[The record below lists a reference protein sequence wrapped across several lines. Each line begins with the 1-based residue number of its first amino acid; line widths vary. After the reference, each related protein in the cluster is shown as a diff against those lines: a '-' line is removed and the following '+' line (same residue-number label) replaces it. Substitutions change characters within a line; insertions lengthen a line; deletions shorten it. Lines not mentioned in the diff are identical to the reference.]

1 MALPATFSKEKNV
14 TVCVATMY
22 CRFLT
27 EILERSQVKIL
38 KIAAI
43 VYVGF
48 VCVWVIY
55 LPRLYMQN
63 YDAKTNFLMILHM
76 VPFAHD
82 DIANETVGM
91 EFFSTS
97 SPVTLCALTGGEYN
111 FFLSSGDRKYTLV
124 M

>member
-14 TVCVATMY
+14 AVCVATMY

-76 VPFAHD
+76 MILQMRLWAW
-82 DIANETVGM
+82 N
-91 EFFSTS
+91 S
-97 SPVTLCALTGGEYN
+97 SPPHLLLLYVPLQVENIISFCHPVIENTL
-111 FFLSSGDRKYTLV
+111 
-124 M
+124 